1 MTHKVCHLSSVHY
14 AKDVRIFH
22 KECASLAAAGYD
34 VTLIIPDA
42 EDHIEKGVKV
52 AAVAKPA
59 NRRERM
65 TKTIMSVYNRALETD
80 AELYHFHDAELFPV
94 GLALKARGKRVI
106 FDSHEDLPRQILSKP
121 WIHPALRKVVA
132 GVGEFIEDN
141 AAKRL
146 DAVIAATPTIGD
158 RFAAQGV
165 TTEVVNNYPILDELS
180 LGPVDWSK
188 KKRQAF
194 YVGGITAIRG
204 AREMVAAIAFTD
216 ASLIMGGPVEASLQD
231 DLKRASAHENID
243 LPGFLDRPTVAR
255 HLGES
260 MVGLCVLHP
269 TANYVD
275 ATPIKLF
282 EYMASELPVI
292 ASDFPRWR
300 ELVGDSGAAIFVDP
314 LDPAAIGGAIQHL
327 VDHPDEAEAMGKR
340 GRQRVVDGFNWGVE
354 VKKLFAL
361 YERLLAPT

>member
-1 MTHKVCHLSSVHY
+1 MTHKVCHMSSVHY

-34 VTLIIPDA
+34 VTLVIPDA
-42 EDHIEKGVKV
+42 EDHTEKGVKV
-52 AAVAKPA
+52 AAVRKPA

-65 TKTIMSVYNRALETD
+65 TQTIMSVYKRALETD
-80 AELYHFHDAELFPV
+80 AALYHFHDAELFPV
-94 GLALKARGKRVI
+94 GLALKARGKKVI

-132 GVGEFIEDN
+132 GVGEFVEDN
-141 AAKRL
+141 AAKRI
-146 DAVIAATPTIGD
+146 DAVIAATPTIRD

-180 LGPVDWSK
+180 NGPVDWSK

-204 AREMVAAIAFTD
+204 AREMVAALDHTD
-216 ASLIMGGPVEASLQD
+216 ARLILGGPVEASLEEE
-231 DLKRASAHENID
+231 LSCAAAGGSVD

-255 HLGES
+255 HLAES

-269 TANYVD
+269 TPNYVD

-282 EYMASELPVI
+282 EYMGSELPVI

-300 ELVGDSGAAIFVDP
+300 ELVGESGAALFVDP
-314 LDPAAIGGAIQHL
+314 LDPAAIGAAIQHL
-327 VDHPDEAEAMGKR
+327 IDHPDEAEAMGKS
-340 GRQRVVDGFNWGVE
+340 GRQRVLAGFNWGVE
-354 VKKLFAL
+354 VQKLFAL
-361 YERLLAPT
+361 YERLLMPS